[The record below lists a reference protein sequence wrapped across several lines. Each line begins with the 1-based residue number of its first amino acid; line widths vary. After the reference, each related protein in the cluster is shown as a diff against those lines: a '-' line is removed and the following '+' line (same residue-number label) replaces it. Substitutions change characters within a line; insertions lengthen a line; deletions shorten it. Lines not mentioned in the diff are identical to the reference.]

1 MAQTIKKAIS
11 DFLEKEINSCYQ
23 EVTKNKDNIFKFNV
37 NFFSEHND
45 FRQYDENKSL
55 VVDQYR
61 KYVKYIPCSVE
72 SIVGSRNLLPD
83 VFLSSVNVPI
93 TMLVDVED
101 LGMVEEVLTYFSDIT
116 NGKLFDLE
124 ALYNNK
130 VSIFSFSFSVDLPD
144 MDNFATIQGR
154 NAKNIGFMISG
165 QLTSNLFYNNN
176 IYYEISLDGG
186 NTYEPINILS
196 GGTARVN
203 TLFSDQLIGEESVK
217 SVEADSVWTKTLSFI
232 CKETQFY
239 IDLISSIEDKNYI
252 NYKLDNMKLKTK
264 IKTGFLEKD
273 SYLEFVKD
281 VIVSEIGY
289 SGDYGKILGIALTL
303 KEKLVDEEVPELR

>member
-203 TLFSDQLIGEESVK
+203 NLFSDQLIGEESVK

-281 VIVSEIGY
+281 VVVSDIGY